1 MLHGGPRA
9 QPTSRRGNVLLIL
22 REGAANGKLEE
33 AIISLAPSL
42 RRKVA
47 GLAGPVISDGE
58 IKAGEEEGGRL
69 DLCSGGKV
77 SRDHNQWTLN

>member
-1 MLHGGPRA
+1 M
-9 QPTSRRGNVLLIL
+9 
-22 REGAANGKLEE
+22 EE

-58 IKAGEEEGGRL
+58 IKAGEEGGGGGR
-69 DLCSGGKV
+69 KA
-77 SRDHNQWTLN
+77 